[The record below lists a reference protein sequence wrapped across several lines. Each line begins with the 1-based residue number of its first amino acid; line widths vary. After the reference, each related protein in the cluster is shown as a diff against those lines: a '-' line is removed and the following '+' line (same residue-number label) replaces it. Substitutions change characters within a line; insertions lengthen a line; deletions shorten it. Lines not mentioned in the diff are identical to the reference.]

1 MYAYIYGQDNGNL
14 TVNQFEKDK
23 YFCYN
28 CTSSPGLQKRPMKL
42 SFFIGK
48 DPNTNENITMDV
60 LGESSASTDTS
71 TGLIIRKFPI
81 PNQLLNGKFCGE
93 VYFSH
98 QVLTQV
104 SASDP
109 PSWWIYG
116 PSREVPSTD
125 NDGVYFILTINKA
138 DRPSDYE
145 CVPTPLLN
153 DYNAEV
159 VIDTSKASCLQIKS
173 IDTNKLYTGTGGEER
188 EWYNNL
194 FGDCTNLTSLDLS
207 NFNTSKVISMYSMF
221 CNCTNLTS
229 LDLSSFNTSKVF
241 NMSNMFSS
249 CKLLTS
255 LNLSSFDTS
264 TVSDMSGMFNVCMSL
279 TSLDLSNFD
288 TSKVTDMRSMFNYCT
303 SLTSLDLSSF
313 NTSKVTEMLGMFDD
327 CKSLS
332 TLTLGSNW
340 GINTS
345 ISSFYLSSCPLTHNS
360 CLDVFN
366 KLADKTQT
374 ATTSATLTLKSST
387 KALMSSTEIAI
398 ATNKGWTVS

>member
-1 MYAYIYGQDNGNL
+1 MTIAYVYGQDNL

-23 YFCYN
+23 YICFKYEN
-28 CTSSPGLQKRPMKL
+28 SNEWSFATPMK
-42 SFFIGK
+42 FKFVIGK

-60 LGESSASTDTS
+60 LGDYSTSADS
-71 TGLIIRKFPI
+71 KFNRVPI
-81 PNQLLNGKFCGE
+81 PNQLLNGDYCGE
-93 VYFSH
+93 VYFRFY
-98 QVLTQV
+98 LWE
-104 SASDP
+104 
-109 PSWWIYG
+109 PSKWNSVAFPDSPNTIDYG
-116 PSREVPSTD
+116 Q
-125 NDGVYFILTINKA
+125 YFILTINKA

-159 VIDTSKASCLQIKS
+159 VIDTSASPCLQIKS
-173 IDTNKLYTGTGGEER
+173 IDTNKLYTGTGGDER

-207 NFNTSKVISMYSMF
+207 SFNTSKVISMYSMF

-313 NTSKVTEMLGMFDD
+313 DTSKVTNMLGMFDD